1 MRHKYLNKKEQT
13 YSRHLNRGQS
23 WKPAAKF
30 LSLLVIVIFG
40 FFSIVA
46 TGGGGG
52 SSTSSTT
59 SSTGSSS
66 VAGYSA
72 PSEISAVPTSI
83 SVGQSVSPKRNAGL
97 AATLKSMAFSDSGTD
112 YSQAE
117 VKNYI
122 EEPALMQFSMIESV
136 LTALNQTHYADAEN
150 IDAGAYKCMVAWS
163 DEEGGNAKKTLQ
175 PWVVQSDH
183 IVENG
188 EDVLRARCWIEEQEV
203 GETLMTKAE
212 FKIYSPP
219 TQNDDG
225 SYADYGVWKMNVKF
239 SDTEPVDD
247 YFVAS
252 ASVGDDG
259 VPIVQL
265 HGRLPEEVDG
275 TVHNLDMKA
284 IMHRSSTEGYGKVKY
299 PKFDLLFGPD
309 GDPNLSDA
317 DLHQEARY
325 AYNTT
330 YLAVKDGDNDVQ
342 YKDRMS
348 VTEMTHRYG
357 VFNEATGQDIM
368 KTKSF
373 GFPIRYT
380 ESGVTKRG
388 YYGAWQG
395 RHQIW
400 TQSEGASV
408 TEGTEVTRE
417 DTPPDQA
424 AETYFVSKEFKGTL
438 VKRTLV
444 DADINDIKNIP
455 VEIWINS
462 DYNLIYTGG
471 VWKYCTQMDWGADPP
486 SCAVALKVFDDEIGL
501 ESLIVGAND
510 NRKNV
515 NINGWDDV
523 NQLNLTYV
531 YESASA
537 DNGNVA
543 GFYEATQGNNG
554 KATVDTPRVKLDPNE
569 GDSLFVWIGG
579 SIYVEYQGSGVWK
592 EKEVVG
598 FNTKTWTPEFSETG
612 DKDYTLPLDK
622 ELYINMQGA
631 TYIVKRTGASAYETK
646 LELQTAANPSNATTV
661 VPANTIFKDQWNPD
675 GSSTYEFITDSGD
688 ANYLMLLYKTIG
700 DNDKD
705 AQGNPNEGVVVG
717 AVVQSD
723 IWGLEAYVGIESQH
737 TMYNWEYKG
746 ANENWGGVTYLKNA
760 DGTYKLLDDP
770 MRFNS
775 IEALNK
781 AGETKTLALQYDG
794 WMMGLPDMHEE
805 LKKNNWTMSED
816 ISNKIIN
823 LAAGTEVT
831 DSETSTV
838 YVLKP
843 LEVSQFLKVVS
854 SGTTGV
860 PDISQADSIDLSTA
874 PEFVEHGM
882 GDMPEVTTVKYT
894 EGKLVE

>member
-1 MRHKYLNKKEQT
+1 MRHKFLIKEEQIC
-13 YSRHLNRGQS
+13 SRRLIRGQS

-30 LSLLVIVIFG
+30 LSLLVVVIFG

-46 TGGGGG
+46 TGGGG
-52 SSTSSTT
+52 STSSTT

-83 SVGQSVSPKRNAGL
+83 SVGQSVSPKRSAGL
-97 AATLKSMAFSDSGTD
+97 AATLKGMAYTDADTD
-112 YSQAE
+112 YSQTE

-122 EEPALMQFSMIESV
+122 EEPALMQFSMIEQV
-136 LTALNQTHYADAEN
+136 LTALNQTHYSDTAN

-163 DEEGGNAKKTLQ
+163 DEEGGNAKKTLE

-183 IVENG
+183 IVESG
-188 EDVLRARCWIEEQEV
+188 EDVLRARAWIEEQDA
-203 GETLMTKAE
+203 GETLMVKAE
-212 FKIYSPP
+212 FKVYAPP
-219 TQNDDG
+219 TQNEDG
-225 SYADYGVWKMNVKF
+225 SYADYGVWTMNVKF

-247 YFVAS
+247 YFVAT

-259 VPIVQL
+259 VPIVKL
-265 HGRLPEEVDG
+265 HEIIPEVIDG
-275 TVHNLDMKA
+275 TEHNLDMRA
-284 IMHRSSTEGYGKVKY
+284 IMHRSSTTGYGKVKY
-299 PKFDLLFGPD
+299 PKYELLFGPD
-309 GDPNLSDA
+309 GDPNLSDE
-317 DLHQEARY
+317 DLHKNAKY

-342 YKDRMS
+342 YKDRTS
-348 VTEMTHRYG
+348 TTEMTHRYG
-357 VFNEATGQDIM
+357 VFNNDTGQDVM

-380 ESGVTKRG
+380 ESGATKHG

-400 TQSEGASV
+400 TQSEGSSV
-408 TEGTEVTRE
+408 SEGTEVTRE
-417 DTPPDQA
+417 DTPPDQT
-424 AETYFVSKEFKGTL
+424 AETYTVSKEFKGTL
-438 VKRTLV
+438 VKRTLI
-444 DADINDIKNIP
+444 DADIEDIKNIP

-462 DYNLIYTGG
+462 DFNLIYTGG
-471 VWKYCTQMDWGADPP
+471 EWKYCSQMDWSADPP
-486 SCAVALKVFDDEIGL
+486 TCAVALKVFDDEIGFA
-501 ESLIVGAND
+501 SLIVGAND
-510 NRKNV
+510 DRKNV
-515 NINGWDDV
+515 NINRWDNDSHQNV
-523 NQLNLTYV
+523 TYV
-531 YESASA
+531 YEAASD
-537 DNGNVA
+537 DNSGA
-543 GFYEATQGNNG
+543 GFYEATQGDDG
-554 KATVDTPRVKLDPNE
+554 KATVDTPRVKLDPSD
-569 GDSLFVWIGG
+569 GDSVFVWMGG
-579 SIYVEYQGSGVWK
+579 CIYVEYQGSGVWK
-592 EKEVVG
+592 EKELVG
-598 FNTKTWTPEFSETG
+598 FDTKNWTPEFSDAG
-612 DKDYTLPLDK
+612 DKDYTLPLNK

-631 TYIVKRTGASAYETK
+631 NFIVKRTAESTYETQ

-661 VPANTIFKDQWNPD
+661 VAANTIFKDQWNAD

-688 ANYLMLLYKTIG
+688 TNYLMLLYKTIG

-705 AQGNPNEGVVVG
+705 AQGNANAGVEVG

-723 IWGLEAYVGIESQH
+723 IWGLQAYVDGDATT

-746 ANENWGGVTYLKNA
+746 DNESWGSVTYLKNA

-775 IEALNK
+775 ITAKNNSDED
-781 AGETKTLALQYDG
+781 KTLALQYDG

-805 LKKNNWTMSED
+805 LKKNNWTMTDD
-816 ISNKIIN
+816 ISDKIIN

-843 LEVSQFLKVVS
+843 LEVSQFLEVVS
-854 SGTTGV
+854 SDTAGL
-860 PDISQADSIDLSTA
+860 PDISQADNIDLSTA

-882 GDMPEVTTVKYT
+882 GDMPEVSTVKYT

>member
-1 MRHKYLNKKEQT
+1 MQHKALVKKEQIR
-13 YSRHLNRGQS
+13 SRYQNRKVS

-40 FFSIVA
+40 FFSIIA

-52 SSTSSTT
+52 SGTSSTT
-59 SSTGSSS
+59 SSTGSSA

-83 SVGQSVSPKRNAGL
+83 SVGQSVSPKWSAGL
-97 AATLKSMAFSDSGTD
+97 AAALKSMAYSDSGTD
-112 YSQAE
+112 YSQTE

-163 DEEGGNAKKTLQ
+163 DEEDGNAKKTLQ
-175 PWVVQSDH
+175 PWVVRSDH
-183 IVENG
+183 VVESG
-188 EDVLRARCWIEEQEV
+188 EDVLRARAWIEEQDV

-212 FKIYSPP
+212 FKVYSPP
-219 TQNDDG
+219 TQNEDG
-225 SYADYGVWKMNVKF
+225 SYADYGVWTMHVKF

-247 YFVAS
+247 YFVAT

-265 HGRLPEEVDG
+265 HSILPETIDG
-275 TVHNLDMKA
+275 TVHNLDMRA
-284 IMHRSSTEGYGKVKY
+284 IMHRSSTTGYGKVKY
-299 PKFDLLFGPD
+299 PKFELLFGPD
-309 GDPNLSDA
+309 GDPNISDE
-317 DLHQEARY
+317 DLHKKAKY

-342 YKDRMS
+342 YKDRTS

-357 VFNEATGQDIM
+357 VFNNDTGQDVM

-400 TQSEGASV
+400 TQSEGGSV
-408 TEGTEVTRE
+408 SEGTEVTRE

-424 AETYFVSKEFKGTL
+424 AETYTVSKEFKGTL

-444 DADINDIKNIP
+444 DADIEDIKNIP

-462 DYNLIYTGG
+462 DFNMIYNSGE
-471 VWKYCTQMDWGADPP
+471 WKYCPKMNWDTNPP
-486 SCAVALKVFDDEIGL
+486 ECDGTLKVFDDEIGFA
-501 ESLIVGAND
+501 SLIVGAND

-515 NINGWDDV
+515 NINRWDNDSQQ
-523 NQLNLTYV
+523 NKTYV
-531 YESASA
+531 YEAASA
-537 DNGNVA
+537 ENENVA
-543 GFYEATQGNNG
+543 GFYEATQDNG
-554 KATVDTPRVKLDPNE
+554 KSTVNTPRVKLNPSD
-569 GDSLFVWIGG
+569 GDSLFVWMGG

-592 EKEVVG
+592 EKELVG
-598 FNTKTWTPEFSETG
+598 FDTKNWTPEFSDTG
-612 DKDYTLPLDK
+612 DKDYTLPLNK
-622 ELYINMQGA
+622 ELYISMQGA
-631 TYIVKRTGASAYETK
+631 NYIVKRTGESTYETQF
-646 LELQTAANPSNATTV
+646 ELQTAANPSNATTV
-661 VPANTIFKDQWNPD
+661 VLANTIFKNQWNAD
-675 GSSTYEFITDSGD
+675 GSSTYEFITDSGNT
-688 ANYLMLLYKTIG
+688 NYLMLLYKTIG

-705 AQGNPNEGVVVG
+705 AQGNANAGVEVG

-723 IWGLEAYVGIESQH
+723 IWGLQAYVNGEA
-737 TMYNWEYKG
+737 TTAMYNWEYKG
-746 ANENWGGVTYLKNA
+746 ANDSWGSVTYLKNA

-775 IEALNK
+775 ITAKNK
-781 AGETKTLALQYDG
+781 AEEDKTLALQYDG

-805 LKKNNWTMSED
+805 LKKNSWTMTED

-843 LEVSQFLKVVS
+843 LEVSQFLEVVS
-854 SGTTGV
+854 SDTAGV
-860 PDISQADSIDLSTA
+860 PDITQADSIDLSTA

-882 GDMPEVTTVKYT
+882 GDMPEVSTVKYT